1 MPGQDIGNNDKREGD
16 DGGGDEGRRRG
27 GICVN
32 TEGLFMV
39 LGGTR
44 DMEGS
49 VKVLELDDDAARR
62 QRRRAYVLVLLIVV
76 VVTTVV
82 VVGVVGGLSGVVGRN
97 HKEGER

>member
-1 MPGQDIGNNDKREGD
+1 MPGQGIGNHDKRESD
-16 DGGGDEGRRRG
+16 DGGDEGGRRG

-39 LGGTR
+39 LGGNR

-62 QRRRAYVLVLLIVV
+62 KRWRAYVLIVLIVV
-76 VVTTVV
+76 VVTIMA
-82 VVGVVGGLSGVVGRN
+82 VVGVVGGVVGS
-97 HKEGER
+97 HKEAER